1 MCATFCIALTAITHD
16 PLRYGAGHPMSD
28 IVNGLGRATAYG
40 ALGVV
45 LLVLGIVLV
54 DLLTPGKLGRQ
65 IWQER
70 NRNAAVLLSSAL
82 LGIGGIVFTSIWTTY
97 EDFGKG
103 LVSTASFGLL
113 GLVMMAVAFLVVDL
127 ITPGRLGATLVDAE
141 PHPAVWVTASCNVA
155 VAAVISASIA

>member
-1 MCATFCIALTAITHD
+1 MT
-16 PLRYGAGHPMSD
+16 D

-54 DLLTPGKLGRQ
+54 DVLTPGRLGRL
-65 IWQER
+65 IWEER

-97 EDFGKG
+97 DDFGKG
-103 LVSTASFGLL
+103 LASTAAFGVL
-113 GLVMMAVAFLVVDL
+113 GLVLMAVAFWVVDL
-127 ITPGRLGATLVDAE
+127 VTPGKLGATLVEPE
-141 PHPAVWVTASCNVA
+141 PHPAVWVTASCNLA
-155 VAAVISASIA
+155 VAAIVSASIA